1 MGIIKVEKIH
11 LFSNHGCLDEEAKIG
26 DAYEVTLEVEANLK
40 LAAQTD
46 ALADTVDYVL
56 LNKIV
61 KEEVA
66 IRSKLLET
74 VVLRILNRILKEVP
88 LVNKATVALSKINP
102 PIGGNV
108 ARVSIEMTLERS

>member
-1 MGIIKVEKIH
+1 MGIIKVEKIQ
-11 LFSNHGCLDEEAKIG
+11 LFSNHGCLDEEDKIG
-26 DAYEVTLEVEANLK
+26 SAYEVNLEIEADLK
-40 LAAQTD
+40 PASHSDELK
-46 ALADTVDYVL
+46 DTVDYVL

-74 VVLRILNRILKEVP
+74 VVNRILNRIFREAPQVT
-88 LVNKATVALSKINP
+88 KATVALSKINP

-108 ARVSIEMTLERS
+108 ARVTVEMSKRR